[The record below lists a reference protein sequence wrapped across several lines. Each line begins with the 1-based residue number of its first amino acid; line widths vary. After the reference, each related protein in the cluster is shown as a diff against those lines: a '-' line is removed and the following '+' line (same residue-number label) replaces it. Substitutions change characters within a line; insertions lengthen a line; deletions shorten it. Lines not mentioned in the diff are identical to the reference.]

1 MEKEDLQLEKSKL
14 NEILEKY
21 KELIEYYGLK
31 VKAIPRIYANNPRM
45 LENFLE
51 LYTEKL
57 NAMEKNSLKPYFA
70 RIDFKRDEENKVE
83 QLYIGK
89 VGVMDEDNKIITID
103 WRAPIA
109 SMYYDSNIGK
119 ASYVAPE
126 GICKGDLL
134 VKRQFDIEN
143 GKLNSYQDV
152 DTVSNDDLLKPYL
165 GANADNRL
173 KNIVSTIQSEQN
185 FIIREP
191 LSKNIIVQGVAG
203 SGKTTVALHRIAY
216 LVYNNRDTILPNQYL
231 VIGPNKFFVNYI
243 SGVLPDLDVNNV
255 EQLTFEEL
263 CENCI
268 NEKINLINEEKNL
281 IDSIINPEKLKYE
294 RLKVSM
300 KFKKALDLYIKDFD
314 EKIISNLRIEIK
326 GYEIISNELIKNE
339 YFSIENNEIYDSIQ
353 KKLKRTKLMIE
364 KYIEN
369 NYDDI
374 LTNIE
379 KEFSTKTSNAGQEII
394 FKEKEKIEFIKK
406 ELTKK
411 SSSTLNKYFDNKIP
425 KIKELYYKFLTN
437 IDKYLDKE
445 ELEDNYLK
453 AENNSLNIKENKFEF
468 EDLSALIYLKTK
480 IIGKE
485 EFKKFKQVAIDEA
498 QDYGEFNFYVLKKLL
513 SNAKFSIFGDLAQSI
528 YQYRG
533 INDWKEVS
541 DTTFK
546 KDCEIKYLLKSYRT
560 TTEIM
565 NSANNIT
572 KYININ
578 PAQPV
583 IRHGGDVK
591 YIKYKDNN
599 EQIEYIANKIKEYK
613 QKGYKSIAVICK
625 DDKEANFINSGIK
638 EYGFDLKNIVDSD
651 TEYDGKICTI
661 TSYLAKG
668 LEFDGVI
675 ISDASE
681 GKYNSEKNIDMKL
694 MYVSMTRALH
704 ELTVFY
710 NKSII
715 KPLLTDL
722 IK

>member
-1 MEKEDLQLEKSKL
+1 MEKENLQLEKSKL

-314 EKIISNLRIEIK
+314 EKIISNLKIEIK

-379 KEFSTKTSNAGQEII
+379 KEFSIKTSNAGQEII

-425 KIKELYYKFLTN
+425 KIKEAYYQFLTN

-453 AENNSLNIKENKFEF
+453 AKNNALNIKENKFEF

-485 EFKKFKQVAIDEA
+485 EFKKFRQVAIDEA

-583 IRHGGDVK
+583 IRHGVDVK

-625 DDKEANFINSGIK
+625 DDKESNFINSGIK

-715 KPLLTDL
+715 KPLLTEL

>member
-314 EKIISNLRIEIK
+314 EKIISNLKIEIK

-379 KEFSTKTSNAGQEII
+379 KEFSIKTSNAGQEII

-425 KIKELYYKFLTN
+425 KIKEAYYQFLTN

-445 ELEDNYLK
+445 ELEENYLK
-453 AENNSLNIKENKFEF
+453 AENNALNIKENKFEF

-498 QDYGEFNFYVLKKLL
+498 QDYGEFNFYVLKNLL
-513 SNAKFSIFGDLAQSI
+513 
-528 YQYRG
+528 
-533 INDWKEVS
+533 
-541 DTTFK
+541 
-546 KDCEIKYLLKSYRT
+546 
-560 TTEIM
+560 
-565 NSANNIT
+565 
-572 KYININ
+572 
-578 PAQPV
+578 
-583 IRHGGDVK
+583 
-591 YIKYKDNN
+591 
-599 EQIEYIANKIKEYK
+599 
-613 QKGYKSIAVICK
+613 
-625 DDKEANFINSGIK
+625 
-638 EYGFDLKNIVDSD
+638 
-651 TEYDGKICTI
+651 
-661 TSYLAKG
+661 
-668 LEFDGVI
+668 
-675 ISDASE
+675 
-681 GKYNSEKNIDMKL
+681 
-694 MYVSMTRALH
+694 
-704 ELTVFY
+704 
-710 NKSII
+710 
-715 KPLLTDL
+715 
-722 IK
+722 

>member
-314 EKIISNLRIEIK
+314 EKIISNLKIEIK

-379 KEFSTKTSNAGQEII
+379 KEFSIKTSNAGQEII

-425 KIKELYYKFLTN
+425 KIKEAYYQFLTN

-445 ELEDNYLK
+445 ELEENYLK
-453 AENNSLNIKENKFEF
+453 AENNALKIKENKFEF

-485 EFKKFKQVAIDEA
+485 EFKKFRQVAIDEA

-513 SNAKFSIFGDLAQSI
+513 QNAKFSIFGDLAQSI

-583 IRHGGDVK
+583 IRHGVDVK

-625 DDKEANFINSGIK
+625 DDKESNFINSGIK

-715 KPLLTDL
+715 KPLLTEL

>member
-314 EKIISNLRIEIK
+314 EKIISNLKIEIK

-379 KEFSTKTSNAGQEII
+379 KEFSIKTSNAGQEII

-425 KIKELYYKFLTN
+425 KIKEAYYQFLTN

-445 ELEDNYLK
+445 ELEENYLK
-453 AENNSLNIKENKFEF
+453 AENNALKIKENKFEF

-485 EFKKFKQVAIDEA
+485 EFKKFRQVAIDEA

-513 SNAKFSIFGDLAQSI
+513 QNAKFSIFGDLAQSI

-541 DTTFK
+541 DNTFK
-546 KDCEIKYLLKSYRT
+546 NDCEIKYLLKSYRT

-583 IRHGGDVK
+583 IRHGVDVK

-625 DDKEANFINSGIK
+625 DDKESNFINSGIK

-715 KPLLTDL
+715 KPLLTEL